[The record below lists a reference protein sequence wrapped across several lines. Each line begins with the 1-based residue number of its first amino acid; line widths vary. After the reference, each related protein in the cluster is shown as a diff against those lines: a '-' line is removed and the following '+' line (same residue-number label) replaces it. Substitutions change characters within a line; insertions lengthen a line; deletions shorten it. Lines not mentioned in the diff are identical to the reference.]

1 MGRRT
6 IINKEINIVFNDEST
21 SKHHCTI
28 EYCKENK
35 LWKIY
40 DSDGIISS
48 MNGTWY
54 LVDSTPIHNKMMI
67 RVGATTFQAI
77 LNEL

>member
-1 MGRRT
+1 MGRRNM
-6 IINKEINIVFNDEST
+6 NKNQTDIVFNDEST

-28 EYCKENK
+28 EFNKDNK

-40 DSDGIISS
+40 DSDGLVSS

-54 LVDSTPIHNKMMI
+54 LVESIKIYDKMMI
-67 RVGATTFQAI
+67 RVGTTTFQAI
-77 LNEL
+77 LN